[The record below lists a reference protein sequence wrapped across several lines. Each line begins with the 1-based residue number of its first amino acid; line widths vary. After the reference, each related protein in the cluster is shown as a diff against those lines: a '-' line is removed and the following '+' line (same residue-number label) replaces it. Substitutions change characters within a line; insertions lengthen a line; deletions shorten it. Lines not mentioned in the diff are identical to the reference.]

1 MLKTLREFA
10 PDFGSV
16 KLTQGA
22 LTLEVTF
29 KTAVGAVE
37 RLPGGGAIQK
47 LADVTIKRR
56 PPQREIKPAVAMLD
70 ETPPAF
76 DFEVS

>member
-1 MLKTLREFA
+1 
-10 PDFGSV
+10 
-16 KLTQGA
+16 
-22 LTLEVTF
+22 VTF